1 MQEIDLKLKLFS
13 GRAMTAEGYGDIEPL
28 TIREIV
34 DVGYSEYMKCLNIMT
49 LTTKDFL
56 DEEPD
61 DISILDLLLVYGG
74 EEIEHV
80 FEQAL
85 SLFLKGEIVVDKEDM
100 RVFVKVSNEE
110 IYIVNKENYREIQE
124 VIKWQ
129 NYINNFDEKK
139 LDSNFDPAD
148 EETRKLKE
156 QMDAVAKRR
165 DELKRK
171 QNQSDSDKD
180 EDDIDFYDILSAIS
194 SKSYGINELNVLDL
208 TVYQVYRKFKRMEI
222 IDQYDISIKSILAG
236 AKDIKIKHWSSKD

>member
-1 MQEIDLKLKLFS
+1 MEEIDLKLKLFS
-13 GRAMTAEGYGDIEPL
+13 GRAINAEGYGDIIPL

-56 DEEPD
+56 EDATD
-61 DISILDLLLVYGG
+61 DISVFDLLLLYGG
-74 EEIEHV
+74 EEIESI
-80 FEQAL
+80 FEKAL
-85 SLFLKGEIVVDKEDM
+85 SLFLKGEIVVDRDDL
-100 RVFVKVSNEE
+100 RIFVKVSEDTIN
-110 IYIVNKENYREIQE
+110 IVNKDNYREIQE

-129 NYINNFDEKK
+129 NYINSFDEKK
-139 LDSNFDPAD
+139 LDKNFDPAD

-165 DELKRK
+165 DELKKK
-171 QNQSDSDKD
+171 QNQADLNEEES
-180 EDDIDFYDILSAIS
+180 DIDFYDILSAIS
-194 SKSYGINELNVLDL
+194 SKSYGISELNVLDM

-236 AKDIKIKHWSSKD
+236 AKDVKLRHWSSKA